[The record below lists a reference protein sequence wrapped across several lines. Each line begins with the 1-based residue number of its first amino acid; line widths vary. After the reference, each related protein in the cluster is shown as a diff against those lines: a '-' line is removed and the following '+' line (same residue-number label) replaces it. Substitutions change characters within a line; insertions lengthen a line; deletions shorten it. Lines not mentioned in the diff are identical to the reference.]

1 MQRSGWRVGLGGLPT
16 LGWCCVQGP
25 CAVPCVCSLY
35 LRNGAE
41 FLVFLHLISHA
52 LPQVSIT
59 QLFLVPCSFLVFRCS
74 RRHSS
79 MCKHCSKGSLGPRS
93 QLLTQTS
100 TEASPAS
107 SLQMLHLGPHP
118 RPTESL
124 DDSKALTPWEAL
136 L

>member
-1 MQRSGWRVGLGGLPT
+1 MVYPPLGGAV
-16 LGWCCVQGP
+16 CRDHVQYL
-25 CAVPCVCSLY
+25 AFALY
-35 LRNGAE
+35 TSEMAAE

-52 LPQVSIT
+52 WPQVSIT

-107 SLQMLHLGPHP
+107 SLEMLHLGPHP